1 MFFIVMVHTMLD
13 KFSVFN
19 NTIILTHN
27 QIIKLNWFNIWD
39 QEKGI

>member
-1 MFFIVMVHTMLD
+1 MVHTMLD

-27 QIIKLNWFNIWD
+27 LIIKLNWFDISD
-39 QEKGI
+39 K